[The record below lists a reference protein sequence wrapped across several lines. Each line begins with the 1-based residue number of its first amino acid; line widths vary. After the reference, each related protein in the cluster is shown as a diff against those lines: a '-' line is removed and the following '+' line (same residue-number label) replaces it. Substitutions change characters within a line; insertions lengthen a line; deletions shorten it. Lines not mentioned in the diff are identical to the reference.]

1 MTPNNDESSGPRSA
15 TAGKFIM
22 VRHGESEG
30 NRERRF
36 TVSSEVSLT
45 ELGRRQAHEV
55 AHRIAEVFK
64 PQVVISSPFQRARQT
79 SEIIAAQLKLPIEI
93 VHELHERD
101 LGCLK
106 GHSYDDL
113 RALVLKDPSYDPA
126 RGWSWKPE
134 GGESYEDVR
143 ERVVAAVE
151 KLLRRYPRNEIV
163 IVSHGGVMLAVWA
176 HIAGQWHGAHL
187 PPNCG
192 IVLIEHDGRRMQ
204 PPQILQGKEE
214 GELG

>member
-1 MTPNNDESSGPRSA
+1 MVNQHKSESQHLA
-15 TAGKFIM
+15 TTGKFIM

-36 TVSSEVSLT
+36 TVSSEVGLT
-45 ELGRRQAHEV
+45 ELGVRQAHQV
-55 AHRIAEVFK
+55 ARRIAELFK
-64 PQVVISSPFQRARQT
+64 PQIVLSSPFRRAHQT
-79 SEIIAAQLKLPIEI
+79 SEIIASELNLPIET
-93 VHELHERD
+93 VYDLHERD

-143 ERVVAAVE
+143 ERVMAAVD
-151 KLLRRYPRNEIV
+151 KLLSYYAQNEIV
-163 IVSHGGVMLAVWA
+163 IVSHGGVMLSVWA
-176 HIAGQWHGAHL
+176 HITGQWHGAHL

-192 IVLIEHDGRRMQ
+192 IVLIEHDGRRMRT
-204 PPQILQGKEE
+204 PKIVQGKEE